1 MRIFRILVLALVGF
15 TLGYN
20 LSPLL
25 PGGGVEQPFSFN
37 HQVHR
42 VMECTLCHSG
52 ARAGVQAGLPQAEV
66 CLKCHAT
73 SPLANANYQ
82 EVWEQA
88 ESGIPIRWNK
98 LAKVPNHVYF
108 SHNRHVRLAGLDCQ
122 ECHGKISLA
131 EKPPSS
137 PLKKI
142 SMNNCLDCHRKSKV
156 SQDCAACHR

>member
-1 MRIFRILVLALVGF
+1 MRILRILVLALVGF

-25 PGGGVEQPFSFN
+25 PGIGVEQPFSFD
-37 HQVHR
+37 HQIHR
-42 VMECTLCHSG
+42 VMDCTLCHSG
-52 ARAGVQAGLPQAEV
+52 AKAGVQAGLPQAEV

-73 SPLANANYQ
+73 SPLANANYR
-82 EVWEQA
+82 EIWKLA
-88 ESGIPIRWNK
+88 ESGNPIRWNK

>member
-1 MRIFRILVLALVGF
+1 MRILRILVLALVGF

-25 PGGGVEQPFSFN
+25 PGSGLEQPFSFN

-42 VMECTLCHSG
+42 VMDCTLCHSG
-52 ARAGVQAGLPQAEV
+52 AKAGVQAGLPQAEI

-73 SPLANANYQ
+73 SPLANANYR
-82 EVWEQA
+82 EIWKLA
-88 ESGIPIRWNK
+88 ESGNPIRWNK

>member
-25 PGGGVEQPFSFN
+25 PGSGVEQPFSFN

-42 VMECTLCHSG
+42 VMDCTLCHSG
-52 ARAGVQAGLPQAEV
+52 AKAGVQAGLPQAEV

-73 SPLANANYQ
+73 SPLANANYR
-82 EVWEQA
+82 EIWKLA
-88 ESGIPIRWNK
+88 ESGNPIRWNK